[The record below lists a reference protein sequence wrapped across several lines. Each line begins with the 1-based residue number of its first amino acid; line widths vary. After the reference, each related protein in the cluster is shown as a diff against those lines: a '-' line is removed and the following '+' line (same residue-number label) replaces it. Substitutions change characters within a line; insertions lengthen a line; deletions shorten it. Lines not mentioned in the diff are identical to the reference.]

1 MKTKWNAMLAAA
13 AIGAIGAQQAHAQAS
28 ATPAVTLYGV
38 LDVFTGYQSATVGGK
53 STSLSVLGS
62 NGEMTSRWGLRGS
75 EDLGGGYRATFNL
88 ESGFDPSSGQAQNSY
103 RLFDRQAW
111 VGVAAPYGE
120 LRAGRQNSAMFTYS
134 GNMDAFGAATYGSGY
149 NNFANWLARVDND
162 LSYLSPKFANT
173 QFELHYS
180 VGGQAG
186 SMAGNAVYQAAV
198 QTTQGPVY
206 FALAYLNAANASNS
220 NRVREF
226 MAGGNVDYGRGKVY
240 FGYFRANEVISATTG
255 NALSNPAGKY
265 DPTVGPVGNVPGNYH
280 STYSLSAD
288 YRIQPAWTV
297 GAGYATIR
305 DSSPLGNSAW
315 QVSGI
320 VNYDLSKRTR
330 LYGVISRLKND
341 NTARFKMA
349 GASITT
355 GSFLTPDAG
364 QGETGVQVGIRHTF

>member
-1 MKTKWNAMLAAA
+1 MKKKWSAMLAIAA
-13 AIGAIGAQQAHAQAS
+13 MGAMGAQQASAQAAPS
-28 ATPAVTLYGV
+28 SVTLYGV
-38 LDVFTGYQSATVGGK
+38 LDVFAGYQTATVGGK

-62 NGEMTSRWGLRGS
+62 NAEMTSRWGLRGA

-88 ESGFDPSSGQAQNSY
+88 ESGFDPSSGQQQNSY

-111 VGVAAPYGE
+111 VGIAAPFGE
-120 LRAGRQNSAMFTYS
+120 LRAGRQNSAMFSYS
-134 GNMDAFGAATYGSGY
+134 GNLDAFGAATYGSGY

-162 LSYLSPKFANT
+162 IAYYSPKFANT
-173 QFELHYS
+173 QLELHYS
-180 VGGQAG
+180 VGEQPG
-186 SMAGNAVYQAAV
+186 SLAGNAVYQAAV
-198 QTTQGPVY
+198 QTQQGPVY
-206 FALAYLNAANASNS
+206 LALAYLNAANAAHT
-220 NRVREF
+220 NRVQEI

-240 FGYFRANEVISATTG
+240 LAFFRANEVISSTTG
-255 NALSNPAGKY
+255 NALTNPAGKY
-265 DPTVGPVGNVPGNYH
+265 DAAVGPVGNVAGNYH
-280 STYSLSAD
+280 NTYSVSAD
-288 YRIQPAWTV
+288 YRILPALTV

-305 DSSPLGNSAW
+305 DDSPLGNNAW

-355 GSFLTPDAG
+355 GTFLTPDAG
-364 QGETGVQVGIRHTF
+364 QGETGVQVGIRHMF